1 MQVEFEASVWMGE
14 YTNLEE
20 IASGKSMPTIAAKDS
35 DWSDMNYTRVGT
47 AKVVVSLCSED
58 EVLQNKLHS
67 LNAALQK
74 ERAESQSRQNYI
86 LEQISKLQALTF
98 EPA

>member
-1 MQVEFEASVWMGE
+1 MQVEFEASVWMSD
-14 YTNLEE
+14 YSSLEE
-20 IASGKSMPTIAAKDS
+20 IASGKSIPSITDKDA

-47 AKVVVSLCSED
+47 AKVVVSLYSED
-58 EVLQNKLHS
+58 EVLRNKLHS

-74 ERAESQSRQNYI
+74 ERAESQIRQNYI
-86 LEQISKLQALTF
+86 IDQISKLQALTF